1 MIKCVGW
8 QFCNWTIMVWRLA
21 QSHIREHHIYCS
33 TVREGRELH
42 CKISTFPSDVP
53 IKIWTPQL
61 KWTVITFFSSPS
73 FFFSQV
79 TKKLLALGKQTQPR
93 GSRTWFCKDAR
104 AKQFHDPCSFKEKKK
119 NHVSQATEGK
129 GCLLWAFTEWLLCER
144 CAQVFIRM
152 ISPWGNEGRTKYWD
166 EETEAEWGQRS
177 CGWYSVDL
185 NPRTP
190 EPRVL
195 INTFI

>member
-1 MIKCVGW
+1 MPQILKNFWASYYMMIKCVGW

-73 FFFSQV
+73 FFFLQV

-104 AKQFHDPCSFKEKKK
+104 AKQFHDPCSFKKKK
-119 NHVSQATEGK
+119 KKKIMLARRPR
-129 GCLLWAFTEWLLCER
+129 ER
-144 CAQVFIRM
+144 VFIM
-152 ISPWGNEGRTKYWD
+152 GFYWVIIVWKMCSSLHQD
-166 EETEAEWGQRS
+166 
-177 CGWYSVDL
+177 DL
-185 NPRTP
+185 TMG
-190 EPRVL
+190 
-195 INTFI
+195 

>member
-129 GCLLWAFTEWLLCER
+129 GVYYGLLLSDYCVKDVLKSSSGWSHHGVMKGEPNTEMRKLK
-144 CAQVFIRM
+144 Q
-152 ISPWGNEGRTKYWD
+152 NEVKGHVAGTVWIWTLGHQSL
-166 EETEAEWGQRS
+166 ES
-177 CGWYSVDL
+177 
-185 NPRTP
+185 
-190 EPRVL
+190 
-195 INTFI
+195 